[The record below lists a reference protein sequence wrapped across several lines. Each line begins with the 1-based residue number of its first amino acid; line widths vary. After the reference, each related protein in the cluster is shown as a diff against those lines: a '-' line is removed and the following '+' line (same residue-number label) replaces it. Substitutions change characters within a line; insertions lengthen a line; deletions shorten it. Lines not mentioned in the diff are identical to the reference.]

1 MSKKKRNKSGN
12 PAAGSIQTVPGTK
25 PAASVAQA
33 TYSVAG
39 RKKSP
44 AGFYETTW
52 FEWLAIAV
60 VSGLSYWFLTARLV
74 GINVSVL
81 IDEYLYVLDSHYKT
95 LAEAT
100 YPNHLFQLVYR
111 ATKQC
116 GPEFYSCARSL
127 NAIFVVAGAV
137 FLYLLAK
144 HISGRKWLGAI
155 VASGAVLGSYGTY
168 TAYFMPEAIFNF
180 PMVVFFWAV
189 LRFRKTENLFAWAGF
204 GLILGVASLAKPH
217 AFFVIPAVVIF
228 IILMQRSRE
237 KFLLPALGK
246 VGFFLASFFATKFL
260 FGFVISGERG
270 LSVLG
275 NYASLPQAGGLAT
288 EALAK
293 NSGLSVIGTSWGQT
307 LMITMIVGVAL
318 AVAVH
323 GILSVLP
330 KSQLAH
336 FGDFSARTL
345 IGLSLLNMMA
355 VSAIFEAWGNLD
367 VWMHTRYY
375 SYLIPLAGVVLLEA
389 YARSNTPSKPLVK
402 RIVVVIFLVVAAVA
416 LFTAAIPYGAN
427 WIDAP
432 DFKFHIDNLVL
443 SSIFIIVSMAL
454 AIWWLWDSKTPLL
467 IAVIVSLIASM
478 FSGSYISNFLSMS
491 FGKDSTYDQLGRV
504 LRDYLPQDELDKTVL
519 IGENQTLLERAL
531 FVALTGQAKMIRA
544 GEDAIAVESLDPSV
558 RWLVK
563 VGQANI
569 SGLPEPYILGTEY
582 SIYSLKPDNQLT
594 PRNNDAGISSNACAE
609 PANLGWVCG
618 TDTLV
623 SLSKSVSPSGEIDLI
638 IDVSEEA
645 STSEIEFVLGES
657 VLAGTF
663 PKGIYSLT
671 LSFTN
676 VGSESELLVRT
687 KQSANT
693 TGSEE
698 VRFVRIVSANVND

>member
-12 PAAGSIQTVPGTK
+12 PAAGSVQTLPGIGHSA
-25 PAASVAQA
+25 PVAQSN
-33 TYSVAG
+33 YSVAENN
-39 RKKSP
+39 KAS
-44 AGFYETTW
+44 AGFYTANW
-52 FEWLAIAV
+52 FEWLTVAVLSAI
-60 VSGLSYWFLTARLV
+60 SYWFLTARAV

-95 LAEAT
+95 LAEAA

-144 HISGRKWLGAI
+144 HISGKKWPGAI

-189 LRFRKTENLFAWAGF
+189 LRFRKTENIFAWAGF

-228 IILMQRSRE
+228 ILLMQRSRE
-237 KFLLPALGK
+237 KFLLPAIGQ
-246 VGFFLASFFATKFL
+246 VGFFLASFFTTKFL

-288 EALAK
+288 EALVK
-293 NSGLSVIGTSWGQT
+293 NSGLNVIGTSWGQI
-307 LMITMIVGVAL
+307 LMITMVFGVAL

-330 KSQLAH
+330 KSQVS
-336 FGDFSARTL
+336 FFENFSARTL

-367 VWMHTRYY
+367 IWMHTRYY
-375 SYLIPLAGVVLLEA
+375 SYLIPLAGIVILEA
-389 YARSNTPSKPLVK
+389 YARSNTHSKPLLK
-402 RIVVVIFLVVAAVA
+402 RIVVGIFLVVAAVA
-416 LFTAAIPYGAN
+416 LFTAALPYGTN

-443 SSIFIIVSMAL
+443 SSILIVVSMAL
-454 AIWWLWDSKTPLL
+454 AIWWLWDSKTPML
-467 IAVIVSLIASM
+467 IAVVVSLISSV
-478 FSGSYISNFLSMS
+478 FSGTHISNFLNAS
-491 FGKDSTYDQLGRV
+491 FGTDLTYDQLGRV

-519 IGENQTLLERAL
+519 IGDNQTLIERTL
-531 FVALTGQAKMIRA
+531 FGALTGEAKMVRA
-544 GEDAIAVESLDPSV
+544 GEDAISVESLDPSA

-563 VGQANI
+563 VGEANI
-569 SGLPEPYILGTEY
+569 SGLPDPYILGTGY
-582 SIYSLKPDNQLT
+582 SIYSLNPDNQFT
-594 PRNNDAGISSNACAE
+594 PRNNDAGGSSNACAE
-609 PANLGWVCG
+609 PANSGWVCG
-618 TDTLV
+618 TKTLV
-623 SLSKSVSPSGEIDLI
+623 GLSKSVPPSGDIDLI

-645 STSEIEFVLGES
+645 SSSEIEFVLGES

-671 LSFTN
+671 LSFAN
-676 VGSESELLVRT
+676 VGSESELIVRA
-687 KQSANT
+687 KQGGNSA
-693 TGSEE
+693 GAKE